1 LKPLILLTNDDGYF
15 ADGIRA
21 LARHLRRFAE
31 VVVVAPDRE
40 KSAASLALTLRQPLR
55 AEKISR
61 RIFAVDGTPADCVY
75 LAVAKLLPRIPEL
88 LVSGINHG
96 PNLGRQDISY
106 SGTVSG
112 AVQGT
117 FLGIPSVAVS
127 LLHDTKKHFAFDSA
141 ADFTARLA
149 IEVLRI
155 GLPAGVTLNV
165 NIPPEPVGGIEL
177 TELGE
182 KRYAPEVVEKKDPRD
197 RTYYWIGLAKI
208 DPSGGRRSDVRAVE
222 RGSVSITPIHTD
234 RTDRRALA
242 SPALKKVLQDLA

>member
-1 LKPLILLTNDDGYF
+1 MPLVLLTNDDGYF
-15 ADGIRA
+15 SEGIRA
-21 LARHLRRFAE
+21 LARRLGRSAE

-40 KSAASLALTLRQPLR
+40 KSAASLALTLRRPLR
-55 AEKISR
+55 VEKISR
-61 RIFAVDGTPADCVY
+61 RTFAVDGTPADCVY
-75 LAVAKLLPRIPEL
+75 LAVAKLLPRPPDL

-96 PNLGRQDISY
+96 PNVGRQDTAY

-117 FLGIPSVAVS
+117 FLGIPSIAAS
-127 LLHDTKKHFAFDSA
+127 LLADFKKHFSFDSA
-141 ADFTARLA
+141 GDFTARLA
-149 IEVLRI
+149 LAVLRT
-155 GLPAGVTLNV
+155 GLPPGVTLNV
-165 NIPPEPVGGIEL
+165 NIPPGPVKGIEL

-182 KRYAPEVVEKKDPRD
+182 KRYEPEVVEKKDPRD

-208 DPSGGRRSDVRAVE
+208 SPSGGRRSDVRAVE

-242 SPALKKVLQDLA
+242 SAALRKILQGLA

>member
-15 ADGIRA
+15 SEGLRA
-21 LARHLRRFAE
+21 LAGRLRRFAE

-40 KSAASLALTLRQPLR
+40 KSAASLALTLRHPLR
-55 AEKISR
+55 VEKTGR
-61 RIFAVDGTPADCVY
+61 RTFAVDGTPADCVY
-75 LAVAKLLPRIPEL
+75 LAVAKILPRAPEL

-106 SGTVSG
+106 SGTVAG

-127 LLHDTKKHFAFDSA
+127 LLPDAKKRFAFDFA
-141 ADFTARLA
+141 GEFTARLA
-149 IEVLRI
+149 LDVLRA
-155 GLPAGVTLNV
+155 GLPCGVTLNV
-165 NIPPEPVGGIEL
+165 NIPPQPVSGIEL

-197 RTYYWIGLAKI
+197 RTYYWIGLAKT
-208 DPSGGRRSDVRAVE
+208 DPTGSRRSDVRTVE
-222 RGSVSITPIHTD
+222 RGAISITPIHTD

-242 SPALKKVLQDLA
+242 SPALKKLLQDLA